1 MGWAEPLYSLFFLA
15 TFWLLA
21 YSALY
26 LTRNSSLL
34 NATRRTMIRKV
45 RSLWPDPAQA
55 DRALAELNRYR
66 DSDGRSGRTRV
77 QLAILKMSNG
87 NLEEL
92 RRWVDIARADY
103 RDPLLFAEYPE
114 EAEAPFQALNASLE
128 DRRRLEEIR
137 SRDRQQYLEWLRS

>member
-1 MGWAEPLYSLFFLA
+1 
-15 TFWLLA
+15 
-21 YSALY
+21 
-26 LTRNSSLL
+26 
-34 NATRRTMIRKV
+34 MIRKV

-55 DRALAELNRYR
+55 DRALAELDRYR
-66 DSDGRSGRTRV
+66 DDAGGRTRV
-77 QLAILKMSNG
+77 QLAILKISNG

-137 SRDRQQYLEWLRS
+137 SRDRQQYLEWFRS